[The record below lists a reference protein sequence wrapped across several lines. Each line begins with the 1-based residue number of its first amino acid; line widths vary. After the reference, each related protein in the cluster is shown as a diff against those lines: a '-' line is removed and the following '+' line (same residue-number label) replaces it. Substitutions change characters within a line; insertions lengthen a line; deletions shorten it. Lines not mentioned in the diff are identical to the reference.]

1 MCKEYTHEYS
11 VVVVVDVNVELQPF
25 LIIYFHDIA
34 YFYGFFVLTTFAYE
48 SLQTKKKI
56 YMMKDEE

>member
-11 VVVVVDVNVELQPF
+11 VVVIVNFELQPF
-25 LIIYFHDIA
+25 LIIHFHDIA

-48 SLQTKKKI
+48 SLQTKINMLYDEK
-56 YMMKDEE
+56 MKN